1 VKDVLPSRSSSA
13 PDAPP
18 RACRPVEGPDELATH
33 HDIRRAVFV
42 AEQGLFPVDDRD
54 EHDDDAATLHVLGFV
69 RGVPA
74 GTVRLYPVDGP
85 LWKGDR
91 LAVLP
96 EFRRSGI
103 GAPLVRHAVAAAAR
117 NGGTRMNAQVQA
129 VNVRFFLALGWS
141 TAGAPADHLGVPHQQ
156 MTIALG

>member
-1 VKDVLPSRSSSA
+1 MKDVLPSRSSSA

-18 RACRPVEGPDELATH
+18 LACRRVEGPDELVTH

-42 AEQGLFPVDDRD
+42 VEQGLFAIDDRD
-54 EHDDDAATLHVLGFV
+54 GHDDDPATVHVLGFV

-74 GTVRLYPVDGP
+74 GTVRLHPIDGP

-103 GAPLVRHAVAAAAR
+103 GGPLVRHAVAAAAR
-117 NGGTRMNAQVQA
+117 CGGTRMNAQVQA
-129 VNVRFFLALGWS
+129 VNVRFFLALGW
-141 TAGAPADHLGVPHQQ
+141 AAVGEPADHLGVPHQQ